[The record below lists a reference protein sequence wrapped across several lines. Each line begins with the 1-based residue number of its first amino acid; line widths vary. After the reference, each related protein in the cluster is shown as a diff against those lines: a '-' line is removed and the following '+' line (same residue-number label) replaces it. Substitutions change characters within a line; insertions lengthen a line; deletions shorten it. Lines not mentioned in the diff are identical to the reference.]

1 MSRSFGATSLTTR
14 SPIEIDPPDVSSR
27 PATIRS
33 AVDLPLPE
41 GPTRIVNS
49 PSATH
54 RSRPS
59 TALVPSSKTFE
70 TSSNAIEAT
79 AHLPD
84 VIAIPERG
92 ALQRPLLRGVVDA
105 HDAEALVVA
114 VFPLEVVQQRPR
126 VVALDV
132 HAGRTRLHERVEVL
146 AQERHPRRVLD
157 HAVDELLVVEG
168 GAVLGDPD
176 LEIAVVGAQPQQQV
190 VQAGRVDGPAHRR
203 RPPARR
209 DRLRVQRGSSA
220 ERTQVGL

>member
-1 MSRSFGATSLTTR
+1 MAMSRSFGATSLTTR
-14 SPIEIDPPDVSSR
+14 SPMRSSPPDASSS

-33 AVDLPLPE
+33 AVDLPEPD
-41 GPTRIVNS
+41 GPTSTVNP
-49 PSATH
+49 PSSTV
-54 RSRPS
+54 RSSPS
-59 TALVPSSKTFE
+59 TARVPSSKTFE

-92 ALQRPLLRGVVDA
+92 ALQRPLLGRIVDA

-176 LEIAVVGAQPQQQV
+176 LEIAVVGPQAQQQV
-190 VQAGRVDGPAHRR
+190 IE
-203 RPPARR
+203 PAR
-209 DRLRVQRGSSA
+209 
-220 ERTQVGL
+220 

>member
-1 MSRSFGATSLTTR
+1 MSRSLGATSLTTR
-14 SPIEIDPPDVSSR
+14 SPIFSEPDEASSN

-33 AVDLPLPE
+33 AVDLPLPD

-49 PSATH
+49 PSSTD
-54 RSRPS
+54 RSSPS

-92 ALQRPLLRGVVDA
+92 ALQRALLGGVVDA

-114 VFPLEVVQQRPR
+114 VLPFEVVQQRPR

-132 HAGRTRLHERVEVL
+132 DARAGRGHERFQVL
-146 AQERHPRRVLD
+146 AQEGHPRRVLD

-168 GAVLGDPD
+168 CAVLGDPD
-176 LEIAVVGAQPQQQV
+176 LQIAVVGAQPQQQV
-190 VQAGRVDGPAHRR
+190 VEHA
-203 RPPARR
+203 
-209 DRLRVQRGSSA
+209 
-220 ERTQVGL
+220 

>member
-1 MSRSFGATSLTTR
+1 MSRSRGASSFTR
-14 SPIEIDPPDVSSR
+14 SPPMISAPSVISSR

-33 AVDLPLPE
+33 AVDFPE
-41 GPTRIVNS
+41 PDGPTRIVNS
-49 PSATH
+49 PSATD
-54 RSRPS
+54 RSSPS
-59 TALVPSSKTFE
+59 TARVPSSKTFE

-114 VFPLEVVQQRPR
+114 VLPLEVVQQRPR

-176 LEIAVVGAQPQQQV
+176 LEI
-190 VQAGRVDGPAHRR
+190 
-203 RPPARR
+203 
-209 DRLRVQRGSSA
+209 
-220 ERTQVGL
+220 

>member
-1 MSRSFGATSLTTR
+1 MSRSRGATSLTTR
-14 SPIEIDPPDVSSR
+14 SPILSEPDEASSS

-33 AVDLPLPE
+33 AVDLPLPD
-41 GPTRIVNS
+41 GPTRMVNS
-49 PSATH
+49 PSVTD
-54 RSRPS
+54 RSSPS

-92 ALQRPLLRGVVDA
+92 ALQRTLLGGVVDA

-114 VFPLEVVQQRPR
+114 VLPLEVVQQRPR
-126 VVALDV
+126 VVAPDV
-132 HAGRTRLHERVEVL
+132 HAGRARLRERVEVL

-176 LEIAVVGAQPQQQV
+176 LQIAVVRAQPQQQV
-190 VQAGRVDGPAHRR
+190 IEAARVHRPAHRR
-203 RPPARR
+203 GAPARGDLLGEQR
-209 DRLRVQRGSSA
+209 RLLRRAHPG
-220 ERTQVGL
+220 R